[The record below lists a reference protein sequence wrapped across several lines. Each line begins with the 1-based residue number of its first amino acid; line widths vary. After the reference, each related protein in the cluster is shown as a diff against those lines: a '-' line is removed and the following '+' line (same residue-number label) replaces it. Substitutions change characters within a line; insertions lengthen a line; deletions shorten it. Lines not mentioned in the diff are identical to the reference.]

1 MTNNFQRFAMLV
13 GENKIDLLNKKKVLI
28 FGLGGVGGSLAEALA
43 RAGIGH
49 FTLVDKD
56 TFDETNI
63 NRQLFATYDT
73 VGMDKVDVAKKRMLS
88 INPNADI
95 EIKKMFFLP
104 ENSDEFDF
112 SEYDYVVDAIDNVT
126 AKIAI
131 IVKAKEEGAN
141 VISCMGMGN
150 KFDPTQIQIADIYNT
165 SVCKL
170 AKVMRKELKAR
181 GIKKLKVAF
190 STEIPVKPLFCADG
204 SDERIP
210 GSSPFVP
217 PCAGIIMAGEIVKD
231 LL

>member
-104 ENSDEFDF
+104 ENSD
-112 SEYDYVVDAIDNVT
+112 
-126 AKIAI
+126 
-131 IVKAKEEGAN
+131 
-141 VISCMGMGN
+141 
-150 KFDPTQIQIADIYNT
+150 
-165 SVCKL
+165 
-170 AKVMRKELKAR
+170 
-181 GIKKLKVAF
+181 
-190 STEIPVKPLFCADG
+190 
-204 SDERIP
+204 
-210 GSSPFVP
+210 
-217 PCAGIIMAGEIVKD
+217 
-231 LL
+231 

>member
-73 VGMDKVDVAKKRMLS
+73 VGMDKVDVAKT
-88 INPNADI
+88 
-95 EIKKMFFLP
+95 
-104 ENSDEFDF
+104 SDEFDF

-150 KFDPTQIQIADIYNT
+150 KFDPTQIQIADIYKT